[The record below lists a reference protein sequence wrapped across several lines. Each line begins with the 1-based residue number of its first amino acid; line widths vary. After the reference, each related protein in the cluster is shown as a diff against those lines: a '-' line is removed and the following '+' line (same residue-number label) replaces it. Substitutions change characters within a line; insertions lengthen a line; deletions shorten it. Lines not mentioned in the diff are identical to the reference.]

1 MIILPGY
8 NITEIIYE
16 GLRTVVYRGIREND
30 RQPVIVKT
38 IKDEYPTIEQITRLR
53 QEYIIIQNLDVQG
66 IVKPY
71 CLETYQNS
79 FALVLED
86 FGGRS
91 INQLLTQKKNQLKEV
106 LQIAI
111 SLTET
116 LDRLHKI
123 PIIHKDIK
131 PSNIIINPETRE
143 VKLTDFSIA
152 IALPKEQP
160 TIVTSNL
167 LEGTIAYMS
176 PEQTGRMNRTL
187 DYRSDLYSFGVTL
200 YELLTGELPFT
211 SQDVMSL
218 IYCHIAK
225 QPVPPCQIKSNLEA
239 GSEAVPQVVSDIVM
253 KLLEKNAED
262 RYQSAAGLKFDLE
275 ACLRQLETTGEI
287 TNFPLATRDRGNQL
301 FVPQKLYG
309 RESEVAT
316 LLAAF
321 KRVAGHSQS
330 KTELVLVSGYS
341 GIGKTSIVNEVHKP
355 IVEARGYFIAGK
367 FDQFKRDIPYAALI
381 QAFGELM
388 RQLLTE
394 SEEEIADWKA
404 KLLEALGSNGQI
416 IIDVIPEVELIID
429 SQPKVPQVGGLEAQN
444 RFNRVFQQF
453 VRVFCQPQH
462 PLVIFLDDLQWADSA
477 SLKLME
483 LLTTDEGSQ
492 YLLIIGAY
500 RDNEVSP
507 THPLIQ
513 TVEKIQATEAVVNNI
528 TIEPLSLVNV
538 NQLVA
543 ETLNANVDGDKL
555 KQFSELVFSK
565 TQGNPFFLTQ
575 LLKTLYAEDLL
586 VYQIETGSWQW
597 DLDEIQAIGITD
609 CNVVELMV
617 RNLRKLSKATQKVL
631 KLAAC
636 IGNQFNLEVLSIVN
650 EESDLVTAAN
660 LWEALQSGLILPIGD
675 NYKIPLVFA
684 QEELAAIHDVKV
696 DYKFLHDR
704 VQQAAYSLI
713 PKSEKK
719 AIHLKTGQLLLKNTT
734 PQERKDN
741 VFALVNQLNF
751 GTDLLTTQSEKEELA
766 ELNLIAGQKAKSST
780 AYEASVNYLNVG
792 LKLLSQDSWERQYE
806 LTFCFYVEVSE
817 AEYLNTNIE
826 RAETLCDLALEKVK
840 TILDEVKLYE
850 IKIKLSL
857 AKNQI
862 KAAVNTGLQ
871 ILDKLEVTLSQ
882 SPPSDMNFEELTL
895 LPRMTDLSKLAAIK
909 ILTLIHRP
917 ASFGASELVL
927 PIIYTMLELSKQYGN
942 SPSSIYAYSIYSIL
956 VAFLIPD
963 IDLAEQL
970 RQFSLQLLDHLNA
983 KEFLSQVLVGTGIN
997 IQHRKEHIRET
1008 IDPLQVA
1015 IQSALDVG
1023 DIEYACHA
1031 ANFYCSHLFYKGEY
1045 LVSLQD
1051 QQKKY
1056 VKFIGKFKQE
1066 HQFYL
1071 ANIIGQLVANLLGN
1085 SGNRLNLNGEFINEE
1100 EILPYFQERNNFI
1113 ALFNIY
1119 FCKCVVCYLFKEFP
1133 QALEAATIGETYT
1146 GILQSEI
1153 IFIEHNFYYSLSL
1166 LAQENQIDTREE
1178 YLKKVADNQEKMKYW
1193 AHHAPMNYQHKYDLV
1208 EAEKARV

>member
-1 MIILPGY
+1 MIIFPGY
-8 NITEIIYE
+8 KITEIIYE

-53 QEYIIIQNLDVQG
+53 QEYIIIQNLDVPG

-71 CLETYQNS
+71 SLETYQNS

-91 INQLLTQKKNQLKEV
+91 INHLLIQKKTQLKEV
-106 LQIAI
+106 LHIAI

-123 PIIHKDIK
+123 PLIHKDIK

-211 SQDVMSL
+211 SQDVMGL

-239 GSEAVPQVVSDIVM
+239 GSEEVPQVVSDIVM

-287 TNFPLATRDRGNQL
+287 TNFPLGTRDRGNQL

-394 SEEEIADWKA
+394 SEEKIADWKA

-477 SLKLME
+477 SLKLIE
-483 LLTTDEGSQ
+483 LLTTDESSQ

-543 ETLNANVDGDKL
+543 ETLNANVDADNL
-555 KQFSELVFSK
+555 KQLSELVFNK

-586 VYQIETGSWQW
+586 IYQIETDNWQW
-597 DLDEIQAIGITD
+597 ELDEIQALGITD

-660 LWEALQSGLILPIGD
+660 L
-675 NYKIPLVFA
+675 
-684 QEELAAIHDVKV
+684 
-696 DYKFLHDR
+696 
-704 VQQAAYSLI
+704 
-713 PKSEKK
+713 
-719 AIHLKTGQLLLKNTT
+719 
-734 PQERKDN
+734 
-741 VFALVNQLNF
+741 
-751 GTDLLTTQSEKEELA
+751 
-766 ELNLIAGQKAKSST
+766 
-780 AYEASVNYLNVG
+780 
-792 LKLLSQDSWERQYE
+792 
-806 LTFCFYVEVSE
+806 
-817 AEYLNTNIE
+817 
-826 RAETLCDLALEKVK
+826 
-840 TILDEVKLYE
+840 
-850 IKIKLSL
+850 
-857 AKNQI
+857 
-862 KAAVNTGLQ
+862 
-871 ILDKLEVTLSQ
+871 
-882 SPPSDMNFEELTL
+882 
-895 LPRMTDLSKLAAIK
+895 
-909 ILTLIHRP
+909 
-917 ASFGASELVL
+917 
-927 PIIYTMLELSKQYGN
+927 
-942 SPSSIYAYSIYSIL
+942 
-956 VAFLIPD
+956 
-963 IDLAEQL
+963 
-970 RQFSLQLLDHLNA
+970 
-983 KEFLSQVLVGTGIN
+983 
-997 IQHRKEHIRET
+997 
-1008 IDPLQVA
+1008 
-1015 IQSALDVG
+1015 
-1023 DIEYACHA
+1023 
-1031 ANFYCSHLFYKGEY
+1031 
-1045 LVSLQD
+1045 
-1051 QQKKY
+1051 
-1056 VKFIGKFKQE
+1056 
-1066 HQFYL
+1066 
-1071 ANIIGQLVANLLGN
+1071 
-1085 SGNRLNLNGEFINEE
+1085 
-1100 EILPYFQERNNFI
+1100 
-1113 ALFNIY
+1113 
-1119 FCKCVVCYLFKEFP
+1119 
-1133 QALEAATIGETYT
+1133 
-1146 GILQSEI
+1146 
-1153 IFIEHNFYYSLSL
+1153 
-1166 LAQENQIDTREE
+1166 
-1178 YLKKVADNQEKMKYW
+1178 
-1193 AHHAPMNYQHKYDLV
+1193 
-1208 EAEKARV
+1208 

>member
-86 FGGRS
+86 FGCRS

-806 LTFCFYVEVSE
+806 LTFCGS
-817 AEYLNTNIE
+817 
-826 RAETLCDLALEKVK
+826 
-840 TILDEVKLYE
+840 
-850 IKIKLSL
+850 
-857 AKNQI
+857 
-862 KAAVNTGLQ
+862 
-871 ILDKLEVTLSQ
+871 
-882 SPPSDMNFEELTL
+882 M
-895 LPRMTDLSKLAAIK
+895 
-909 ILTLIHRP
+909 
-917 ASFGASELVL
+917 
-927 PIIYTMLELSKQYGN
+927 
-942 SPSSIYAYSIYSIL
+942 
-956 VAFLIPD
+956 
-963 IDLAEQL
+963 
-970 RQFSLQLLDHLNA
+970 
-983 KEFLSQVLVGTGIN
+983 
-997 IQHRKEHIRET
+997 
-1008 IDPLQVA
+1008 
-1015 IQSALDVG
+1015 
-1023 DIEYACHA
+1023 
-1031 ANFYCSHLFYKGEY
+1031 
-1045 LVSLQD
+1045 
-1051 QQKKY
+1051 
-1056 VKFIGKFKQE
+1056 
-1066 HQFYL
+1066 
-1071 ANIIGQLVANLLGN
+1071 
-1085 SGNRLNLNGEFINEE
+1085 
-1100 EILPYFQERNNFI
+1100 
-1113 ALFNIY
+1113 
-1119 FCKCVVCYLFKEFP
+1119 
-1133 QALEAATIGETYT
+1133 
-1146 GILQSEI
+1146 
-1153 IFIEHNFYYSLSL
+1153 SL
-1166 LAQENQIDTREE
+1166 LQ
-1178 YLKKVADNQEKMKYW
+1178 
-1193 AHHAPMNYQHKYDLV
+1193 
-1208 EAEKARV
+1208 